1 MFPPSDPSAKGS
13 KSVSGEG
20 RALAGSSQSGGD
32 FFQRKMQHWHLSQPG
47 TGKGRM
53 GDEAELGL
61 RLSFSHIQ
69 DLT

>member
-1 MFPPSDPSAKGS
+1 MFPLSDPSAKGS

-32 FFQRKMQHWHLSQPG
+32 FFQKRCSTGISQPG

-53 GDEAELGL
+53 RDEAELGL